1 MKTIRPF
8 VFALSLALGCVG
20 APGPTDIVQ
29 AGSAEVI
36 RKRLDV
42 YRELTEPLV
51 SYYRGK
57 GLLKTVDGMSPVE
70 EVTAAPSDEP
80 ESAPDGT
87 VLAVHNTRYLVAFEP
102 DGPAM
107 EIDYSSPVWILDTP
121 TANRTVRVK
130 HTTGPT
136 LLGGERITV
145 KRPTTGAFAYSIKRE
160 GAAAGIVGLPAS
172 TCTAAILYYD
182 ATAVAWKL
190 LLPGESAIPGADAD

>member
-1 MKTIRPF
+1 M
-8 VFALSLALGCVG
+8 ALPTSSGDPAI
-20 APGPTDIVQ
+20 APV
-29 AGSAEVI
+29 
-36 RKRLDV
+36 
-42 YRELTEPLV
+42 
-51 SYYRGK
+51 
-57 GLLKTVDGMSPVE
+57 PVE
-70 EVTAAPSDEP
+70 RAGNGIVTSTFWANTFDRIMNW
-80 ESAPDGT
+80 
-87 VLAVHNTRYLVAFEP
+87 LAFGMRGVAFEP
-102 DGPAM
+102 DGAAM

-145 KRPTTGAFAYSIKRE
+145 KRPTAGAFAYSIKRE